1 MWDTFERRVT
11 DSTAA
16 AMRLAEELVSLAPQA
31 ALERLARAMEGMDDA
46 GLRGLWR
53 VLKLLD
59 YHEKKDAQAAAER
72 GATLTALL
80 GAVEEALAQ
89 RTEAAGT
96 PPSPPSPEKL
106 QAYSRLLEAY
116 NQAMAAH
123 SPARAAET
131 MRALEPLADEARR
144 LMAVEPVAYLRD
156 DLAAYACDVLATK
169 ADCYAELG
177 QAAEARSTYERAIQE
192 AHTHGLGALVDG
204 YRLKLAHL
212 LYTQAGDWDRALG
225 DLLPLEQSMRAGGP
239 SLARARVS
247 TLLAEADVNI
257 GDLFEA
263 RQALDRAE
271 DDLGRLGYAAPE
283 PGHADKTLAGWIATA
298 DRTTTGPNAFREA
311 LYSVLTTYTSLVN
324 MRAKTAAAPEEGAAA
339 TALTEALARLGQEL
353 MTHDQAI
360 AERDQ
365 RALLRLAPE
374 PMGDAPTP
382 EAAMLGFGEELG
394 VLTRRINALRAR
406 MDAREAPEPLLA
418 EASTLVDEA
427 RRLKAGRMV
436 GILLDMQAELLL
448 GLGRRADAVGVW
460 RQAYGDSIQAGQL
473 GDGLYMLTRIA
484 NVYLEEGDHAAISD
498 VCGEVIDQIE
508 RYRYHVSP
516 AYLQSAFLQ
525 QKVHFYFLGVF
536 SAYKLGDYD
545 LMLRRAELTK
555 AHASLRQ
562 QLQPPPEADPGA
574 LEADMR
580 RVNQALSD
588 AGPEAAEELRARRRV
603 LWDRLAI
610 QRAEARGQ
618 PAAPEFSLRAVQ
630 AALPADQAVVY
641 YYWLGPGV
649 LLVAALDREHIRV
662 ERQLMNDEEYA
673 GLVQAIDYP
682 GHLDDAD
689 AHADMINAY
698 AGSLLP
704 EPAQAVLRGK
714 RCVIFSPHR
723 VLHGFPFH
731 ALRWEGDYLITRL
744 AVSYAPNLTS
754 LLVRTPPNGAGA
766 VLAVGAEHFEVPGLA
781 LPPLPGAA
789 REVDELRALYARRGE
804 DIVVLLEGDASLE
817 RVRQWAAEGRLAS
830 FRVLHLA
837 VHGRDV
843 PTDTPMEAYL
853 CLQDGL
859 LDGLEIAAWRLKAD
873 VVVLS
878 ACNSG
883 KRAMAG
889 RGMAT
894 LPGDEMFGLQAA
906 FFSAGARRVLGALWP
921 AEDETTRQ
929 IMTAFHRYLGDLAP
943 EPALQAAVVD
953 FLSCADSE
961 TRKPLYWAPF
971 FISAVG
977 QVAPASMKVKNL
989 FG

>member
-16 AMRLAEELVSLAPQA
+16 AIRLAEELSNLPLQA
-31 ALERLARAMEGMDDA
+31 AQERLVREMEGLDDA
-46 GLRGLWR
+46 ALGGFWR

-59 YHEKKDAQAAAER
+59 YQEKTGAPASAER
-72 GATLTALL
+72 QATLAALL
-80 GAVEEALAQ
+80 GAVEEALAR
-89 RTEAAGT
+89 RTKTAAPART
-96 PPSPPSPEKL
+96 PSPEKL

-123 SPARAAET
+123 SPARAVET
-131 MRALEPLADEARR
+131 IHVLEPLLPEAQQ
-144 LMAVEPVAYLRD
+144 LMAVEPVDYLRD
-156 DLAAYACDVLATK
+156 DLAAYVCDLLASG

-177 QAAEARSTYERAIQE
+177 QAPEARSAYEHAIQQ
-192 AHTHGLGALVDG
+192 AVAHGLDVLADG
-204 YRLKLAHL
+204 YRLKLAHM

-225 DLLPLEQSMRAGGP
+225 DLLALEQSMRAGEP
-239 SLARARVS
+239 SLARARVA
-247 TLLAEADVNI
+247 TLLAEADSNI

-263 RQALDRAE
+263 LQALRRAV
-271 DDLGRLGYAAPE
+271 DDLGRLGYAAPQ
-283 PGHADKTLAGWIATA
+283 PGQLDETLAGWIATA

-311 LYSVLTTYTSLVN
+311 LYGVLTAYTSLAN
-324 MRAKTAAAPEEGAAA
+324 IRSKTAPSPKQGAAF
-339 TALTEALARLGQEL
+339 TALTEALTRLSQDL
-353 MTHDQAI
+353 MTRDQAI

-365 RALLRLAPE
+365 RDILRLAPE
-374 PMGDAPTP
+374 PAGDTPAP
-382 EAAMLGFGEELG
+382 EAAMLGFGEQLG
-394 VLTRRINALRAR
+394 ALTRRINALRAR
-406 MDAREAPEPLLA
+406 MDAHDVLEPLLA
-418 EASTLVDEA
+418 EATSLVGEA
-427 RRLKAGRMV
+427 RRLNAGRLV
-436 GILLDMQAELLL
+436 GISLDMQAELLL
-448 GLGRRADAVGVW
+448 GLDRRADAVGVW
-460 RQAYGDSIQAGQL
+460 RQAYRDSMETGQL
-473 GDGLYMLTRIA
+473 SDGLYMLTRIT
-484 NVYLEEGDHAAISD
+484 NVYVEAGDHAAVSD
-498 VCGEVIDQIE
+498 VCGEAIDQIE

-555 AHASLRQ
+555 AHASLRRQ
-562 QLQPPPEADPGA
+562 IQPPPEADPGA

-580 RVNQALSD
+580 QVTQALSG
-588 AGPEAAEELRARRRV
+588 ASPEAAEELRARRRM

-610 QRAEARGQ
+610 QRAEAHGQ
-618 PAAPEFSLRAVQ
+618 AAAPEFSLRAVQ
-630 AALPADQAVVY
+630 SSLAADQAVVY
-641 YYWLGPGV
+641 YYWLQPGV
-649 LLVAALDREHIRV
+649 LLVAALDREHIQV
-662 ERQLMNDEEYA
+662 DRQLMNEEEYA
-673 GLVQAIDYP
+673 GLIQAIDYP
-682 GHLDDAD
+682 GHVDDPD
-689 AHADMINAY
+689 PYEEMINAY
-698 AGSLLP
+698 TATLLP
-704 EPAQAVLRGK
+704 EPVQAVLRGK
-714 RCVIFSPHR
+714 QRVIFSPHR

-754 LLVRTPPNGAGA
+754 LLVRTPSNDAGA

-789 REVDELRALYARRGE
+789 REVDELRALYAQRGE
-804 DIVVLLEGDASLE
+804 DIVVLRDRQASLE
-817 RVRQWAAEGRLAS
+817 RVRQWAGEGRLAS

-837 VHGRDV
+837 MHGEDV

-859 LDGLEIAAWRLKAD
+859 LDGLEIATWRLKAD

-883 KRAMAG
+883 KRAVTG
-889 RGMAT
+889 RGMAA

-929 IMTAFHRYLGDLAP
+929 IMTAFHGYLGDLAP
-943 EPALQAAVVD
+943 DVALQLAVID
-953 FLSCADSE
+953 FLRTADSE
-961 TRKPLYWAPF
+961 TRNPLYWAPF

-977 QVAPASMKVKNL
+977 RTAPAS
-989 FG
+989 